1 MSKKSN
7 DPYTVANP
15 EIQRLA
21 EEQGVKP
28 LNLDLILSQ
37 EPLGPEDETADMMI
51 EAIYRWRRD
60 CRSPRVA
67 LSEVGKNRFPNPR

>member
-15 EIQRLA
+15 ELQRLA

-28 LNLDLILSQ
+28 LDLDAILSQ

-51 EAIYRWRRD
+51 EEIYRWRREGRD
-60 CRSPRVA
+60 RSLP
-67 LSEVGKNRFPNPR
+67 